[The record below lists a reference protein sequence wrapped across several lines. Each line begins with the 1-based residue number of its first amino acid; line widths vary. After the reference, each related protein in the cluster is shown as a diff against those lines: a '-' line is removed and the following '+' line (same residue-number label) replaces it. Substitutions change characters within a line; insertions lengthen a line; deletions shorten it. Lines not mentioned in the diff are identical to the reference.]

1 MILPGTYAN
10 GFAPRDGRPLY
21 PSLWTGC
28 VGAWNP
34 GLGVS
39 GSTLRDWSGFQ
50 NNGTLTN
57 GPTWAASQGKYAIN
71 FASGAARTILCS
83 SNVFQLG
90 GLLTVAGFFTVDAQN
105 QNNPVIAKGTLNGD
119 SSSTFALY
127 WNAILGF
134 SFFVVNAANTLGIV
148 RELSRTNVAGLY
160 HVAGIADGVNLRI
173 FINGVQA
180 NSVASAVL
188 PRAGTSHT
196 LNIGADSNFVST
208 RVNLGGSHETAVY
221 NRALSP
227 QEIQLLA
234 SRRGIAYE
242 LAPHRRSSA
251 QVTTN
256 RRRRIIIG
264 GNR

>member
-1 MILPGTYAN
+1 MLLPGSYAN

-21 PSLWTGC
+21 PELWRGC

-39 GSTLRDWSGFQ
+39 GLTLRDQSGFK

-57 GPTWAASQGKYAIN
+57 GPTWAVNQGRYALNFDGTNDYVQIGAIPN
-71 FASGAARTILCS
+71 FSNIAQPAVTCSAWVKFASGYAA
-83 SNVFQLG
+83 
-90 GLLTVAGFFTVDAQN
+90 LLTSNFTTGVYWYVAIGALAGGQQVG
-105 QNNPVIAKGTLNGD
+105 IGTKYPTYSNAFLTANV
-119 SSSTFALY
+119 
-127 WNAILGF
+127 WN
-134 SFFVVNAANTLGIV
+134 
-148 RELSRTNVAGLY
+148 
-160 HVAGIADGVNLRI
+160 HVAFTFTGTTIYFFQNGKASGSFAGTADPVCTTFQYGGYGSTESLSGQSDDLRI
-173 FINGVQA
+173 
-180 NSVASAVL
+180 
-188 PRAGTSHT
+188 
-196 LNIGADSNFVST
+196 
-208 RVNLGGSHETAVY
+208 Y
-221 NRALSP
+221 NRALSF

-242 LAPHRRSSA
+242 MAPRRRSSA